1 MAKSYQNINQKVNAV
16 IESVDIT
23 SSVPENGS
31 YEAYGMRNGNHIVF
45 SGNNKESL
53 EQLIDLAWKQ
63 NPEVYETRSRERVKQ
78 QLIDLICSCIN
89 REVKSEKKDIENLF
103 KRLVSFPA
111 EQCEVFRPLYG
122 AKLSSPL
129 PIKLGIFTI
138 YDFSKH
144 SSLIYSKYPHPQDT
158 QEYWRK
164 LLLHNQENILIS
176 IQLRGR
182 DSERIQERAEK
193 YFYQFDNIIRYMLAE
208 GNIRFI
214 YFDRDERFDIAVFEH
229 YQKSMYQSILLSSS
243 TDRFHT
249 DLKIKGAGRLF
260 DMNLPVFTDQRKGHD
275 IIWKIHSDSNPSEIN
290 KRVITAVE
298 WIGKSLRDTDF
309 ARSFIQVMFALE
321 ALLTFREK
329 GILISPSIAS
339 QLTEFAAF
347 ILGKNNETR
356 SQIEIKIKKL
366 YETRSSIVHSGN
378 SKVSK
383 QELIEAIY
391 MIKGLIAHLK
401 IDPQLSTFQS
411 MKELQTWV
419 KSKKYS

>member
-122 AKLSSPL
+122 AKLSSQL

-182 DSERIQERAEK
+182 DSERIQ
-193 YFYQFDNIIRYMLAE
+193 
-208 GNIRFI
+208 
-214 YFDRDERFDIAVFEH
+214 
-229 YQKSMYQSILLSSS
+229 
-243 TDRFHT
+243 
-249 DLKIKGAGRLF
+249 
-260 DMNLPVFTDQRKGHD
+260 
-275 IIWKIHSDSNPSEIN
+275 
-290 KRVITAVE
+290 
-298 WIGKSLRDTDF
+298 
-309 ARSFIQVMFALE
+309 
-321 ALLTFREK
+321 
-329 GILISPSIAS
+329 
-339 QLTEFAAF
+339 
-347 ILGKNNETR
+347 
-356 SQIEIKIKKL
+356 
-366 YETRSSIVHSGN
+366 
-378 SKVSK
+378 
-383 QELIEAIY
+383 
-391 MIKGLIAHLK
+391 
-401 IDPQLSTFQS
+401 
-411 MKELQTWV
+411 
-419 KSKKYS
+419 